1 MSNRL
6 PRDRWFRTACVAVG
20 ASAVLCANT
29 LAAQKP
35 HVFPAAKPE
44 DVGMSSDKLNAA
56 IGAVKKWVDDERII
70 GAVMLVIR
78 DGKTVLYEALGW
90 SDRERMIPMRTDNI
104 VSMRSM
110 TKPIVGTAA
119 MMLREEGK
127 LRLEDRVA
135 HYLPSFDNPKSR
147 DITVFQLLTHTSGIK
162 GDIYV
167 ATGGTQY
174 KTLREA
180 VDAVGARGP
189 EFPPGT
195 DYFYSDPGTSTV
207 GALIAERS
215 GMLAEDYI
223 RTRILEPLG
232 MKDSFLVDDPA
243 SPLRTRVA
251 AAYQRRPSRGP
262 WVRYWDN
269 TMPPIVPFFRASGG
283 LYSTVMDYA
292 RFMAVMLGRGQL
304 DGVRLLSPES
314 VSLATQPHADYVYP
328 AARRAEMDRFYGL
341 NWDVR
346 TDKYRPVEAPFSSGI
361 FSHAGS
367 DGTNAWA
374 DPNRNLIIV
383 WITQSRGNDTR
394 LEFIRLVY
402 SALLK

>member
-1 MSNRL
+1 MMTS
-6 PRDRWFRTACVAVG
+6 PFRVLRKAILAALALALG
-20 ASAVLCANT
+20 ASE

-44 DVGMSSDKLNAA
+44 DVGMSSEKLKEAV
-56 IGAVKKWVDDERII
+56 GTVKKWTDDERII

-78 DGKTVLYEALGW
+78 DGKTVLHEAVGW
-90 SDRERMIPMRTDNI
+90 SDRERKIPMRVDHI

-127 LRLEDRVA
+127 LKLEDRVSQ
-135 HYLPSFDNPKSR
+135 YLQSFDNPKSR

-180 VDAVGARGP
+180 VDAVGTKGP
-189 EFPPGT
+189 EFAPGT

-207 GALIAERS
+207 GALIADRS
-215 GMLAEDYI
+215 RMPAEDYV
-223 RTRILEPLG
+223 RTRILQPLG
-232 MKDSFLVDDPA
+232 MNDSFLVDDPA
-243 SPLRTRVA
+243 SPLRARVA
-251 AAYQRRPSRGP
+251 AAYQRAPNRGP

-283 LYSTVMDYA
+283 LYSTAMDYA
-292 RFMAVMLGRGQL
+292 RFMAAMLGRGQL
-304 DGVRLLSPES
+304 DGVKLLSPES
-314 VSLATQPHADYVYP
+314 VKLATQPHADYVYAP
-328 AARRAEMDRFYGL
+328 ARRAEMDRFYGL
-341 NWDVR
+341 HWDVR
-346 TDKYRPVEAPFSSGI
+346 TDKYRAVEAPFSSGI

-374 DPNRNLIIV
+374 DPNKNLIII

-402 SALLK
+402 SALVK